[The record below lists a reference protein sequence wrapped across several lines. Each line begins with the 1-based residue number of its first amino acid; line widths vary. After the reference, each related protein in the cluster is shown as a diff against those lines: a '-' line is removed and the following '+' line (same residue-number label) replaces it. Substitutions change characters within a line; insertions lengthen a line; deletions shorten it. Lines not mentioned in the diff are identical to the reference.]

1 MKEICCTSD
10 CTGCMA
16 CVNVCAHHAISVVQ
30 DKEGFD
36 RPQIDES
43 LCVDCGLCAKTC
55 PINHHPLA
63 NEPKEIYSGWS
74 SNEAVRIN
82 SSSGGAFTEIARPV
96 LEDGGVV
103 FGCTLNDKLQAE
115 HIYVETLEDL
125 ENNLRGSKYVQSRI
139 GNTYEQAKNFLRQGR
154 KVLFSG
160 TPCQIAGLRNY
171 LRKDYE
177 NLLTVDLI
185 CHGVPSPLIFEEYKK
200 YIAQTEKMNLTNV
213 KFRCKKSSWIFFNMT
228 IKGHV
233 EKKEREKIYIGR
245 YYEDPYIR
253 GFLNDIFL
261 RPSCS
266 LCKFTSV
273 KRIADFTIA
282 DWWGYDKLKNE
293 SRDFERKGVSLLYC
307 NSIKATTLFSNK
319 ISKKFIF
326 RKRNLAESLMT
337 NNSLKRS
344 FHNELGRKSFWKL
357 YFEKGFIPAKKVY
370 MKKKHPNII
379 FYVKYHLRSSFV
391 RDILLWI
398 LFKIDACL
406 RRLHIG
412 RLIKW

>member
-1 MKEICCTSD
+1 MKEIFCTSD

-160 TPCQIAGLRNY
+160 TPCQIAGLRKY

-185 CHGVPSPLIFEEYKK
+185 CHGVPSPKLLADFIEANSAKAAVTDIKFRDKKRNGWSAAGSISFNKEDKNKTKLMAPYNSAYYNLYFSNSISRPCCYTCRYANINRVGDITIGDYWNIDAVLPAFDSSGGVSVVLVNTQKGAALTKTLKQGSTLVETSLKSAVDGNGNLSVPSKKSGCRDRIFDDIENNGIAAAAKK
-200 YIAQTEKMNLTNV
+200 Y
-213 KFRCKKSSWIFFNMT
+213 
-228 IKGHV
+228 
-233 EKKEREKIYIGR
+233 
-245 YYEDPYIR
+245 
-253 GFLNDIFL
+253 
-261 RPSCS
+261 
-266 LCKFTSV
+266 CKFKRV
-273 KRIADFTIA
+273 KPFIMRHIPKSLKKRVKV
-282 DWWGYDKLKNE
+282 KLK
-293 SRDFERKGVSLLYC
+293 
-307 NSIKATTLFSNK
+307 K
-319 ISKKFIF
+319 I
-326 RKRNLAESLMT
+326 
-337 NNSLKRS
+337 
-344 FHNELGRKSFWKL
+344 LGR
-357 YFEKGFIPAKKVY
+357 
-370 MKKKHPNII
+370 
-379 FYVKYHLRSSFV
+379 
-391 RDILLWI
+391 
-398 LFKIDACL
+398 
-406 RRLHIG
+406 
-412 RLIKW
+412 